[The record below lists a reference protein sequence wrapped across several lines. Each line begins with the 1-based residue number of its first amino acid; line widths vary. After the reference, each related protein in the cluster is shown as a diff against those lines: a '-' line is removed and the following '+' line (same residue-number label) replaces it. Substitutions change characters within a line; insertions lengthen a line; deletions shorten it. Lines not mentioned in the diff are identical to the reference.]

1 MIKNPQ
7 TYTPE
12 RIHAIKRWRVISLA
26 LSAFIFNTSEFIPVA
41 VLSDIAKSFA
51 MPVETVGLMI
61 TLYAWIVAI
70 LSVPAVLITA
80 KIERRKLLI
89 AMFALFVASHVL
101 SALANNFVVLLVSRT
116 GVALAHA
123 VFWSITASLVVRVA
137 PKGQQT
143 QALGLL
149 AMGSALA
156 LILGLPL
163 GRVVGQYLGWRTT
176 FGAIG
181 AVALGVMALLWYLLP
196 ILPSKNA
203 GSVASLG
210 KLLKNRQLLSM
221 YIFTATLVTAHF
233 TAYSYVEPFLR
244 QINQF
249 SENFTTIIL
258 LLFGVAGII
267 ASRLFSR
274 FHEKNKSGFLAMA
287 IGALVLSLLLM
298 ASSAFAVSWVGLALL
313 WGMAMMAI
321 GLSLQ
326 VQVLRLAPNDS
337 DVAMA
342 IFSGIYNV
350 GIGGGALVGHYV
362 IAGMNL
368 TAVGYV
374 GAVIALLGVVL
385 ALAVF
390 NPFSK
395 KNLVN

>member
-1 MIKNPQ
+1 MIKKPQ
-7 TYTPE
+7 IYTPE
-12 RIHAIKRWRVISLA
+12 RIYAIKRWRVISLA

-70 LSVPAVLITA
+70 LSVPAVLVTA
-80 KIERRKLLI
+80 RMERRKLLI
-89 AMFALFVASHVL
+89 AMFALFVVSHGL
-101 SALANNFVVLLVSRT
+101 SALANNFVVLLISRT

-143 QALGLL
+143 KALGLL

-181 AVALGVMALLWYLLP
+181 AVALGVMTLLWYLLP
-196 ILPSKNA
+196 VLPSKNA

-210 KLLKNRQLLSM
+210 KLLKNRQLLSL
-221 YIFTATLVTAHF
+221 YLFTATLVTAHF
-233 TAYSYVEPFLR
+233 TAYSYVEPFLQ
-244 QINQF
+244 QINRF

-274 FHEKNKSGFLAMA
+274 FHENNTKGFLAIA
-287 IGALVLSLLLM
+287 IGGLMLSLLLM
-298 ASSAFAVSWVGLALL
+298 ASSAFAVTWVALALL

-385 ALAVF
+385 ALMVF
-390 NPFSK
+390 NPFVRK
-395 KNLVN
+395 

>member
-1 MIKNPQ
+1 MIKKPQ
-7 TYTPE
+7 IYTPE
-12 RIHAIKRWRVISLA
+12 RIYAIKRWRVISLA

-70 LSVPAVLITA
+70 LSVPAVLVTA
-80 KIERRKLLI
+80 RIERRKLLI
-89 AMFALFVASHVL
+89 AMFALFVASHGL
-101 SALANNFVVLLVSRT
+101 SALANNFVVLLISRT

-143 QALGLL
+143 KALGLL

-210 KLLKNRQLLSM
+210 KLLKNRQLLSL
-221 YIFTATLVTAHF
+221 YLFTATLVTAHF

-244 QINQF
+244 QVNQF

-274 FHEKNKSGFLAMA
+274 FHENNTKGFLAIA
-287 IGALVLSLLLM
+287 IGGLMLSLLLM
-298 ASSAFAVSWVGLALL
+298 ASSAFAVTWVALALL

-395 KNLVN
+395 KNLLY

>member
-7 TYTPE
+7 IYTPE

-89 AMFALFVASHVL
+89 AMFALFVASHGL
-101 SALANNFVVLLVSRT
+101 SALANNFVVLLISRT

-385 ALAVF
+385 ALVVF
-390 NPFSK
+390 NPFLQNK
-395 KNLVN
+395 